1 MSTTFKAQRV
11 TRTGEITL
19 HALPE
24 KVFPL
29 FGPVREA
36 EWAEG
41 WEPVVVYSE
50 SPLAEEEGAV
60 FTSPNPGEADTIWII
75 TRYDP
80 VDYHIEYARITPGS
94 TAVRLVIDCE
104 AAPGGMTTAR
114 VTYHI
119 TTLSETGQG
128 FIDMHYQDMLAH
140 WQTAINHLLATG
152 RRMPHHS

>member
-11 TRTGEITL
+11 TRTDEITL
-19 HALPE
+19 HAPPD

-36 EWAEG
+36 EWADG
-41 WEPVVVYSE
+41 WNPVVVYSD

-60 FTSPNPGEADTIWII
+60 FTTPNPGEADTIWII

-80 VDYHIEYARITPGS
+80 AAYHIEYARITPGS
-94 TAVRLVIDCE
+94 TAVRIVIDCE
-104 AAPGGMTTAR
+104 AAPGGSTTAR

-119 TTLSETGQG
+119 TTLGEAGQR
-128 FIDMHYQDMLAH
+128 FIDLHYPNMMAH
-140 WQTAINHLLATG
+140 WQEAINHVLATG
-152 RRMPHHS
+152 QRKPHHS